1 MPQTP
6 VQPVS
11 NDCAI
16 DYTPDSSTVTGG
28 DVIVLGEIV
37 AVAPVDLA
45 DGEKGAV
52 QITGVYQF
60 PKATGAIA
68 VGARVYW
75 DDDGNPVNGDAGTG
89 AVTTTA
95 SGNKIAGYAV
105 AAAVSGAETVDV
117 VLART

>member
-1 MPQTP
+1 MATK
-6 VQPVS
+6 VS
-11 NDCAI
+11 SDCAI
-16 DYTPDSSTVTGG
+16 DYTPSGSAVTGG

-37 AVAPVDLA
+37 AIAPVDLA
-45 DGEKGAV
+45 DGEKGAL
-52 QITGVYQF
+52 QIQGVYRF

-75 DDDGNPVNGDAGTG
+75 DTDGNPVSGSAGSG

-95 SGNKIAGYAV
+95 SGNKVAGYAV
-105 AAAVSGAETVDV
+105 AAALSGDANVDV